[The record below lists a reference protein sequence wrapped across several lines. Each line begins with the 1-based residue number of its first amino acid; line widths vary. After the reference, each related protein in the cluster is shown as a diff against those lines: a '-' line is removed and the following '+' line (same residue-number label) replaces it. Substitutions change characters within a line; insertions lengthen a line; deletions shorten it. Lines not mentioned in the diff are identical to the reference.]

1 MYTPRWDGTDLPRTP
16 YRVRGGDPL
25 DLPPLGGDVA
35 LSSTTE
41 SSATVDSH
49 ETVTR
54 RASRDACDNQMR
66 VTCESPRG

>member
-1 MYTPRWDGTDLPRTP
+1 MGGSVMTLELTLL
-16 YRVRGGDPL
+16 RVA
-25 DLPPLGGDVA
+25 PPLGGDVA